1 MVLAWGKW
9 PKYVL
14 AQRCFSRNL
23 LWQVTYDDYNNI
35 VTVTL
40 VGGPTEFSV
49 CLQMVWHFP
58 QPSYHPLWERMAV
71 DCFLTSAS

>member
-14 AQRCFSRNL
+14 AQRCLSRNL

-35 VTVTL
+35 VTVTFGGDPLNL
-40 VGGPTEFSV
+40 VS
-49 CLQMVWHFP
+49 LQMVWHFP

-71 DCFLTSAS
+71 DCFLTAVS